1 LEVQKQGCC
10 QDEVAEE
17 VRYGDLLQTPGCH
30 LSSLS
35 PSHSLCPPRLQCHPP
50 QLHLRDRP
58 IATSPQALL
67 HASPTCGA
75 QNAYE
80 FNHLDPPSS
89 CPPPPASSLSPPICG
104 KAQT

>member
-50 QLHLRDRP
+50 PAPSQGQTHCH
-58 IATSPQALL
+58 Q
-67 HASPTCGA
+67 
-75 QNAYE
+75 
-80 FNHLDPPSS
+80 PPGSS
-89 CPPPPASSLSPPICG
+89 ACLPYMWGSKRL
-104 KAQT
+104 